1 MLDSSEWL
9 SLGPRELY
17 CQIQVTQS
25 SEAKAESGVLRVVQ
39 KRLLEISVEEIR
51 MKREER
57 VEQNR
62 REKKKKRKE
71 VDPRDDKLEWLQWL
85 SKKYK

>member
-1 MLDSSEWL
+1 M
-9 SLGPRELY
+9 
-17 CQIQVTQS
+17 
-25 SEAKAESGVLRVVQ
+25 
-39 KRLLEISVEEIR
+39 EEIR

-71 VDPRDDKLEWLQWL
+71 VDPRDDKLEWLQ
-85 SKKYK
+85 